1 MVKTKRKSIISKS
14 KSSSKPKLKQ
24 NERKLSA
31 KDQNALA
38 KISSKEKE
46 ARKKYGGK
54 HPAKLRDDKYTDR
67 ALIDGDITIYLDT
80 SAVPDVRI
88 SVYEGA
94 TKRSGG
100 KHEVKRAAKTGVWRR
115 HTQ

>member
-38 KISSKEKE
+38 KISSKEKHGRSTE
-46 ARKKYGGK
+46 ENTQLSSGM
-54 HPAKLRDDKYTDR
+54 
-67 ALIDGDITIYLDT
+67 IDTQIWQRSTAT
-80 SAVPDVRI
+80 S
-88 SVYEGA
+88 
-94 TKRSGG
+94 
-100 KHEVKRAAKTGVWRR
+100 
-115 HTQ
+115 

>member
-54 HPAKLRDDKYTDR
+54 HPAKLRDDRYTDM
-67 ALIDGDITIYLDT
+67 ATIDGDIMIL
-80 SAVPDVRI
+80 
-88 SVYEGA
+88 GA
-94 TKRSGG
+94 GG
-100 KHEVKRAAKTGVWRR
+100 KMGPTLATLASFITIPVLMLIIG
-115 HTQ
+115 

>member
-1 MVKTKRKSIISKS
+1 M
-14 KSSSKPKLKQ
+14 
-24 NERKLSA
+24 
-31 KDQNALA
+31 A

-54 HPAKLRDDKYTDR
+54 HPAKLRDDRYTDM
-67 ALIDGDITIYLDT
+67 ATIDGDIMIYLDT

-100 KHEVKRAAKTGVWRR
+100 KHEVKRAARTGVWRR
-115 HTQ
+115 RVQ